1 MQMPI
6 DGVEADEVQS
16 LVSTKQSGIQHLFR
30 VAKIVAIVVAIAVA
44 AACFGQMGVL
54 GARQPVPVA
63 EEATKWI
70 TVDEEICASKLDKA

>member
-1 MQMPI
+1 
-6 DGVEADEVQS
+6 VQG
-16 LVSTKQSGIQHLFR
+16 LVSTEQSGIQHLFR
-30 VAKIVAIVVAIAVA
+30 VAKTVAIVVALTVA